1 MSDTTNNGDLPP
13 FPKQPAATPPP
24 IAQAPSF
31 AQATQS
37 IASAESEAEPA
48 PARPPSDEPA
58 WFARRFPVG
67 HPRNAMGPV
76 HWKGWAAMA
85 LYVAATLGGAVAFLV
100 MAIGGLFVTGVI
112 LFVVIAF
119 GSLLALLIVS
129 ALKGDE
135 TRTIEDYA
143 LNKQSGDKPR
153 A

>member
-1 MSDTTNNGDLPP
+1 MSDTTNNDPPPLP
-13 FPKQPAATPPP
+13 QPTPPP
-24 IAQAPSF
+24 IAQPPSF
-31 AQATQS
+31 VQSTQAIRAEAQA
-37 IASAESEAEPA
+37 AEADALATPRA
-48 PARPPSDEPA
+48 PIDGPA

-76 HWKGWAAMA
+76 HWKGWAAMF
-85 LYVAATLGGAVAFLV
+85 LYVAATIGGALAFVV

-119 GSLLALLIVS
+119 GALLALLIVS

-135 TRTIEDYA
+135 TNTIEDYA
-143 LNKQSGDKPR
+143 IAKQSGDKLS